1 LEKVLLELTAKLHF
15 MRTEISPG
23 ISLSYQLTGTGQ
35 TIVFLHPF
43 PMDHR
48 LWESQIEHFAPH
60 NQVLTPDLRGF
71 GNSEGFG
78 AQMPFIEQM
87 ADDLNALLD
96 VLKITE
102 RIVLCGLSIGGYVAL
117 RFAQKYFSRLRGLVI
132 CDSRAQ
138 ADTDETKAGRDRM
151 IAFAKEHTSGE
162 IVGKVLSGLLGKTS
176 LRTRPELIERVKEIG
191 SSQSQQAILDALA
204 ALRDRPDATAWLKK
218 ITIPTLL
225 IFGEE
230 DALAPSHV
238 IETLLAG
245 LPQSTLVKLPKAG
258 HFSALEQPEMFNS
271 ALEEY
276 LNGL

>member
-1 LEKVLLELTAKLHF
+1 

-23 ISLSYQLTGTGQ
+23 ISLSYQLNGSGQ
-35 TIVFLHPF
+35 TVVFLHPF

-48 LWESQIEHFAPH
+48 LWQSQVKHFAPH
-60 NQVLTPDLRGF
+60 YQVLAVDLRGF
-71 GNSEGFG
+71 GNSDGFG
-78 AQMPFIEQM
+78 AQTPSIEQM

-102 RIVLCGLSIGGYVAL
+102 PIVLCGLSIGGYVAL
-117 RFAQKYFSRLRGLVI
+117 RFAQKYVSRLRGLVI

-138 ADTDETKAGRDRM
+138 ADNDETKAGRDRM
-151 IAFAKEHTSGE
+151 IAFARQHSSVE
-162 IVGKVLSGLLGKTS
+162 IVEKVLSGLLGKTS

-191 SSQSQQAILDALA
+191 SAQSQQAILDALV
-204 ALRDRPDATAWLKK
+204 ALRDRPDATDWPSK

-238 IETLLAG
+238 IETLQSE
-245 LPQSTLVKLPKAG
+245 LPNATLIKLPKAG
-258 HFSALEQPEMFNS
+258 HFSALEQPEVFNE
-271 ALEEY
+271 ALEKF
-276 LNGL
+276 LTKVLL

>member
-1 LEKVLLELTAKLHF
+1 

-23 ISLSYQLTGTGQ
+23 ISLSYQFTGTGQ

-48 LWESQIEHFAPH
+48 LWKSQVEHFAPH
-60 NQVLTPDLRGF
+60 YQVLTPDLRGF
-71 GNSEGFG
+71 GNSDGFG
-78 AQMPFIEQM
+78 AQTPSIEQM

-102 RIVLCGLSIGGYVAL
+102 PIVLCGLSIGGYVAL

-132 CDSRAQ
+132 CDSRAE

-151 IAFAKEHTSGE
+151 IAFAKEHTPRE
-162 IVGKVLSGLLGKTS
+162 IVEKVLSGLLGKTS

-191 SSQSQQAILDALA
+191 SSQSQQAILDTLA
-204 ALRDRPDATAWLKK
+204 ALRDRPDATEWLPQ

-238 IETLLAG
+238 IETLHAS
-245 LPQSTLVKLPKAG
+245 LPQCTLVKLPKAG
-258 HFSALEQPEMFNS
+258 HFSNLEQPKLFNA
-271 ALEEY
+271 ALENF
-276 LNGL
+276 LQKTLL

>member
-1 LEKVLLELTAKLHF
+1 

-23 ISLSYQLTGTGQ
+23 ISLLYQLTGSGQ

-48 LWESQIEHFAPH
+48 LWQSQVEHFSPH
-60 NQVLTPDLRGF
+60 YQVLTPDLRGF
-71 GNSEGFG
+71 GNSDGFG
-78 AQMPFIEQM
+78 NHIPSIEKM

-96 VLKITE
+96 ALKITE
-102 RIVLCGLSIGGYVAL
+102 PIVLCGLSIGGYVAL
-117 RFAQKYFSRLRGLVI
+117 RFAQKYFSRLCGLVI
-132 CDSRAQ
+132 CDSRAE

-151 IAFAKEHTSGE
+151 IAFAKEHTSAE
-162 IVGKVLSGLLGKTS
+162 IVQKVLSGLLGKTS
-176 LRTRPELIERVKEIG
+176 LRTRPQLVERVQEIG

-204 ALRDRPDATAWLKK
+204 ALRDRPDATAWLAK

-238 IETLLAG
+238 IETLCAG
-245 LPQSTLVKLPKAG
+245 LPQSTLIKLPQAG
-258 HFSALEQPEMFNS
+258 HFSALEQPELFNT
-271 ALEEY
+271 AVENFLQKV
-276 LNGL
+276 LL

>member
-1 LEKVLLELTAKLHF
+1 
-15 MRTEISPG
+15 MRIEISPG
-23 ISLSYQLTGTGQ
+23 ISLSYQLSGTGQ

-48 LWESQIEHFAPH
+48 LWQSQIEHFAPQY
-60 NQVLTPDLRGF
+60 QVLTPDLRGF
-71 GNSEGFG
+71 GNSDGFG
-78 AQMPFIEQM
+78 AQTPSIEQM

-102 RIVLCGLSIGGYVAL
+102 PIVLCGLSIGGYVAL

-151 IAFAKEHTSGE
+151 IAFAKEHTSVE
-162 IVGKVLSGLLGKTS
+162 IVEKVLSGLLGKTS

-204 ALRDRPDATAWLKK
+204 ALRDRPDAIDWLPQ

-238 IETLLAG
+238 IETLCAG

>member
-1 LEKVLLELTAKLHF
+1 

-23 ISLSYQLTGTGQ
+23 ISLSYQLSGTGQ

-48 LWESQIEHFAPH
+48 LWQSQIEHFAPH
-60 NQVLTPDLRGF
+60 HQVLTPDLRGF
-71 GNSEGFG
+71 GDSDGFG
-78 AQMPFIEQM
+78 AQTPSIEQM

-102 RIVLCGLSIGGYVAL
+102 PIILCGLSIGGYVAL
-117 RFAQKYFSRLRGLVI
+117 RFAQKYFSRLQGLVI

-151 IAFAKEHTSGE
+151 IAFAKEYTPAE
-162 IVGKVLSGLLGKTS
+162 IVQKVLSGLLGKTS
-176 LRTRPELIERVKEIG
+176 LRTRPELVERVQEIG
-191 SSQSQQAILDALA
+191 SSQSRQAILDALV
-204 ALRDRPDATAWLKK
+204 ALRDRPDATDWLPQ
-218 ITIPTLL
+218 IAIPTLL

-238 IETLLAG
+238 IETLHTG
-245 LPQSTLVKLPKAG
+245 LPQSELIKLPQAG
-258 HFSALEQPEMFNS
+258 HFSNLEQPELFNA
-271 ALEEY
+271 ALENF
-276 LNGL
+276 LQKVLL

>member
-1 LEKVLLELTAKLHF
+1 
-15 MRTEISPG
+15 MRTEISPET
-23 ISLSYQLTGTGQ
+23 SLSYQLTGSGQ
-35 TIVFLHPF
+35 PIVFLHPF

-48 LWESQIEHFAPH
+48 LWEHQVAHFSPH
-60 NQVLTPDLRGF
+60 YQVVTPDLRGF
-71 GNSEGFG
+71 GNSDGFG
-78 AQMPFIEQM
+78 VQTPSIEQM
-87 ADDLNALLD
+87 ADDLNALLEA
-96 VLKITE
+96 LKITE
-102 RIVLCGLSIGGYVAL
+102 PIVLCGLSIGGYVAL

-151 IAFAKEHTSGE
+151 ITFAREHTAAE
-162 IVGKVLSGLLGKTS
+162 IVEKVLSGLLGKTS
-176 LRTRPELIERVKEIG
+176 LRTRPHLVERVKEIG

-204 ALRDRPDATAWLKK
+204 ALRDRPDATNWLEK

-238 IETLLAG
+238 IKTLTAG
-245 LPQSTLVKLPKAG
+245 LPNATLVKLPQAG
-258 HFSALEQPEMFNS
+258 HFSALEQPEMFNE
-271 ALEEY
+271 ALEEF